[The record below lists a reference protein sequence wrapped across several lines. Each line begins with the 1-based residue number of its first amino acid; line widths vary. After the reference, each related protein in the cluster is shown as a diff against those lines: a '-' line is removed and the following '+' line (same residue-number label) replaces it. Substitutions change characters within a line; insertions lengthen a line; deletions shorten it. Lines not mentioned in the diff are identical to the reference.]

1 MKFNHSV
8 TVICFASLSLY
19 AQSTELFPGDGYL
32 ECALTEY
39 SGYNECMATSA
50 DYPKGQWPAI
60 CNRYLTNITTRCGK
74 MPGSFSPT
82 YVILGLLYSPPGNA
96 SSDGFSA
103 NATSGTTTS
112 LGNSG
117 NEVVNVSVNLPL
129 AGYGAKAPS
138 VPTLTVT
145 GSHPSVTQ
153 NQATYQTV
161 LTSTT
166 GDQIKAVTNVID
178 HSQDVFYV
186 WLNATFTPGLD
197 STHKTANLTL
207 NSYQGQPADIIPI
220 TVAELKNPTLIP
232 ASKLASQVKTLPDGT
247 SVTQPGLNVL
257 TAADFASI
265 LSFDPFA
272 SADPSVRP
280 SSANTRYYDTGLR
293 EPLEGPDTTGSDL
306 PARTIMLAQS
316 TSTQIGHT
324 TSQTYSSGVSLGVPG
339 IGSVGLT
346 VNQTITTSESVTS
359 GTGQQASATL
369 GSTTVGCCNSN
380 PSGQGGT
387 CQLDVF
393 EDLLFQ
399 TYVFVPEA
407 ANCGGVLPAK
417 LILGTLHPPVLS
429 GTLLSSDGQA
439 LAYRPVTVTLAN
451 GKSLRLTTNRKG
463 AFSLYE
469 AENGTASVTF
479 QGSIQNV
486 TLAAGTTEAVSLVSS
501 AAAKSPEAQ

>member
-1 MKFNHSV
+1 L
-8 TVICFASLSLY
+8 ASLALK

-74 MPGSFSPT
+74 MPGSFTPT
-82 YVILGLLYSPPGNA
+82 YVLLGLLYSPPGN
-96 SSDGFSA
+96 SSSVGFSTT
-103 NATSGTTTS
+103 ATSGTTTS
-112 LGNSG
+112 LGNSDS
-117 NEVVNVSVNLPL
+117 EVVNVSINLPV
-129 AGYGAKAPS
+129 AGYGVSYA
-138 VPTLTVT
+138 PTLTVT
-145 GSHPSVTQ
+145 GTHPSVTQ

-166 GDQIKAVTNVID
+166 GDQIKAATDVID

-207 NSYQGQPADIIPI
+207 KSYQGQPPDIIPI
-220 TVAELKNPTLIP
+220 TVAELKNPKLIP
-232 ASKLASQVKTLPDGT
+232 ASKLASQVKTLQDGT
-247 SVTQPGLNVL
+247 SVTQPGLSVL
-257 TAADFASI
+257 TAADFATI

-272 SADPSVRP
+272 FGTPSVRP
-280 SSANTRYYDTGLR
+280 SSANLRYYDTGLR
-293 EPLEGPDTTGSDL
+293 EPLEGPDSGGSDVT
-306 PARTIMLAQS
+306 ARTIMLAQS
-316 TSTQIGHT
+316 NSTQLSHM
-324 TSQTYSSGVSLGVPG
+324 TSQTYSSGVSLGLPG
-339 IGSVGLT
+339 VGSIGLT
-346 VNQTITTSESVTS
+346 MNQTITTSESTTS

-369 GSTTVGCCNSN
+369 GSSTVACCNSN

-407 ANCGGVLPAK
+407 VNCGGVLPPR
-417 LILGTLHPPVLS
+417 LTSGTLHAPVLS
-429 GTLLSSDGQA
+429 GTLANADGQA
-439 LAYRPVTVTLAN
+439 LAHQPVTVRLAN
-451 GKSLRLTTNRKG
+451 GKVFQLTTDRKG
-463 AFSLYE
+463 VFSLYE
-469 AENGTASVTF
+469 AENGMASVNF
-479 QGSIQNV
+479 GGAVQNV
-486 TLAAGTTEAVSLVSS
+486 SLAAGTSEKVSLVSTQTT
-501 AAAKSPEAQ
+501 AERR